1 MTLKLLSL
9 GRGASGVQW
18 AIVETLERML
28 AAGVTP
34 AVPAQGSVGASGD
47 LAPLAHLTAVLI
59 GEGRADYRGERL
71 PGGAAMQAAGIEPV
85 VLRAKEG
92 LAMINGTQCSTALA
106 LAGLFDAKRLLR
118 AALVTGA
125 LSVDATLG
133 SDTPF
138 DPEINALRGHPAQI
152 DVAAA
157 LRTLLA
163 GSEIR
168 ASHVDCTRVQ
178 DPYSV
183 RCQPQVMGAC
193 LTLLRQAGSVLAIE
207 AVAATDNPLVLPERG
222 EILSGGNFHAEPV
235 AFAADQI
242 ALAVSEI
249 GALAERR
256 IALLVDPSMSE
267 LPAFLTPDPGV
278 NSGFMAAEITA
289 AALAAENKQR
299 AAPASID
306 SLTTC
311 ANQEDHVSM
320 ATHAARRLTEMNDN
334 LGKDPGDRMAGRRP
348 GHRVPRAPEN
358 ERPPRQ
364 RGRAVARRR
373 AAARRGPLYG
383 AGHRGRRR
391 PCARR
396 RARRSRGA
404 GRDAGLVSTRPAP
417 ERPGPSRTDIAA
429 LADRLRAGE
438 TRALARALTLA
449 DIGGEEARKLLQ
461 ALEKDRR
468 ETPVIGLTGPPG
480 SGKSTL
486 ISAVIRTLR
495 ARDMRVAALAVDP
508 SSPKSGGAIL
518 GDRVRMGEHGSD
530 PHVFIRS
537 IAARGHLGGLALNI
551 QASIDVLNAADF
563 DIVLLE
569 TVGAGQSE
577 IEVAQVADVTV
588 VISAPGLGD
597 DLQAIKAGILEVAD
611 ILAVNKADLPGADA
625 TAQQL
630 ESMLSL
636 RSARRRDTPV
646 VSTVATTGEG
656 VAGLVDAA
664 WRMAGAIT
672 PEERTARA
680 ERQAV
685 DRLANMAGALVR
697 DRLKALPAPERRA
710 LLEQIRAGAAD
721 PADAV
726 RRLLKE

>member
-1 MTLKLLSL
+1 M
-9 GRGASGVQW
+9 
-18 AIVETLERML
+18 
-28 AAGVTP
+28 
-34 AVPAQGSVGASGD
+34 
-47 LAPLAHLTAVLI
+47 
-59 GEGRADYRGERL
+59 
-71 PGGAAMQAAGIEPV
+71 
-85 VLRAKEG
+85 
-92 LAMINGTQCSTALA
+92 
-106 LAGLFDAKRLLR
+106 
-118 AALVTGA
+118 
-125 LSVDATLG
+125 
-133 SDTPF
+133 
-138 DPEINALRGHPAQI
+138 NA
-152 DVAAA
+152 
-157 LRTLLA
+157 
-163 GSEIR
+163 
-168 ASHVDCTRVQ
+168 
-178 DPYSV
+178 
-183 RCQPQVMGAC
+183 
-193 LTLLRQAGSVLAIE
+193 
-207 AVAATDNPLVLPERG
+207 
-222 EILSGGNFHAEPV
+222 
-235 AFAADQI
+235 
-242 ALAVSEI
+242 
-249 GALAERR
+249 
-256 IALLVDPSMSE
+256 
-267 LPAFLTPDPGV
+267 
-278 NSGFMAAEITA
+278 
-289 AALAAENKQR
+289 
-299 AAPASID
+299 
-306 SLTTC
+306 
-311 ANQEDHVSM
+311 
-320 ATHAARRLTEMNDN
+320 
-334 LGKDPGDRMAGRRP
+334 RP
-348 GHRVPRAPEN
+348 APE
-358 ERPPRQ
+358 
-364 RGRAVARRR
+364 
-373 AAARRGPLYG
+373 
-383 AGHRGRRR
+383 
-391 PCARR
+391 
-396 RARRSRGA
+396 
-404 GRDAGLVSTRPAP
+404 RPAP

-551 QASIDVLNAADF
+551 QASIDVLNAAGF

-697 DRLKALPAPERRA
+697 DRAEGPAG
-710 LLEQIRAGAAD
+710 AGAAR
-721 PADAV
+721 PARTNPGRRGRSGGCRAPVAEGIV
-726 RRLLKE
+726 RTPYPMVAAADRPARRPNTAPLVRPVPPG